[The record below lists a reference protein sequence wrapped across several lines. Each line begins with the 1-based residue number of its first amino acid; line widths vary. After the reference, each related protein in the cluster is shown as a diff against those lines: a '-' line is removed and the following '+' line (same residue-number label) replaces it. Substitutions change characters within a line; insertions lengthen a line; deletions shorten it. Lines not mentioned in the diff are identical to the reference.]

1 MKKLSLGLLA
11 LAMVLAIAPAAL
23 ADSFTYAIAGSN
35 FSADLTFTANQIAG
49 QPSGVEVITGVTGWF
64 EDPDTSGRVNI
75 TLSNPATV
83 IDAGGAIAPNYAS
96 HGIFQYDNVLYTN
109 QTGNGILDWDGVLFS
124 VGSYE
129 LNIFSDSNESDA
141 GYFYFAD
148 NGNYQVNT
156 QITNGYGGPAPDGLT
171 AAPEPGSLFLFGAGF
186 LGLAF
191 VLYRRA
197 AKRSQ
202 PVVNS

>member
-1 MKKLSLGLLA
+1 MA
-11 LAMVLAIAPAAL
+11 LAIVPAAQ

-49 QPSGVEVITGVTGWF
+49 QPLGVDVITGLTGWF
-64 EDPDTSGRVNI
+64 QDPDTSGQVNI
-75 TLSNPATV
+75 TASNPATV
-83 IDAGGAIAPNYAS
+83 IPAGGAIAPNYAS
-96 HGIFQYDNVLYTN
+96 YGSFQYDNVLYTN

-124 VGSYE
+124 VGSYV
-129 LNIFSDSNESDA
+129 LNIFSDSDNGDA

-156 QITNGYGGPAPDGLT
+156 PITDGNGGPAPTDPV
-171 AAPEPGSLFLFGAGF
+171 AAPEPGSLFL
-186 LGLAF
+186 LGTGLLSFAF

-197 AKRSQ
+197 AKPSLLPSRT
-202 PVVNS
+202 NE